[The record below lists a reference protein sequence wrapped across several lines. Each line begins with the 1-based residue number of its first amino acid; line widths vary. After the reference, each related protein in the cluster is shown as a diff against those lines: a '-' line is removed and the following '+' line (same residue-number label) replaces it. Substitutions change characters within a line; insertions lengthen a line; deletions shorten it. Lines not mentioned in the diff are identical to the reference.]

1 MREQWARRIVLITGL
16 LVLLLAFLFAD
27 LQNPVKT
34 TDITESRNHLTTID
48 FEPERIEAG
57 KQVYQQQ
64 NCSRCHS
71 IAGEGN
77 PRNPLDNLGEKRS
90 AEELRDYITGA
101 DRLQKTISERS
112 LKLKQQY
119 RLLPADELDA
129 LIVYMQSLRS

>member
-77 PRNPLDNLGEKRS
+77 PRNPLDNIGEKRS

-101 DRLQKTISERS
+101 DRLQKIISERS
-112 LKLKQQY
+112 LKLKQRY

>member
-16 LVLLLAFLFAD
+16 LVLLLAFLFAA

-34 TDITESRNHLTTID
+34 TDITESRDHLATID

-77 PRNPLDNLGEKRS
+77 PRNPLDNIGEKRS

-101 DRLQKTISERS
+101 DRLQKIISERS

-119 RLLPADELDA
+119 RLLPVDELDA